1 MNDLYDVC
9 FAGKLC
15 QGQEL
20 SAVRRNIQKLFN
32 AEPDTLDKLFSGKT
46 QLVKRGCDKET
57 AQKYQK
63 AMERAG
69 ATAIIRTREATPAQT
84 DTPPATDTE
93 GDAAFNLAPIGS
105 DVLRPDERA
114 AEPVSEVDVP
124 DVELTEL
131 GTDLGD
137 YVESS
142 AIAPDTSHLTVA
154 EAGENIPNLPNNDT
168 PLNPNTDQIS
178 LSPQGTDFT
187 DCAPPE
193 PDSPTLDLSG
203 IEVAPEGS
211 DVLDEQYRKKEQK
224 NAPDTDHI
232 TLED

>member
-1 MNDLYDVC
+1 MDDLYDVC
-9 FAGKLC
+9 FAGELC

-20 SAVRRNIQKLFN
+20 SAVRTNIQKLFN
-32 AEPDTLDKLFSGKT
+32 AGPDTLNKLFSGKT

-57 AQKYQK
+57 AQKYKK

-69 ATAIIRTREATPAQT
+69 ATAIIRAREAAPAQT
-84 DTPPATDTE
+84 DTLPATGPE
-93 GDAAFNLAPIGS
+93 GDAAFNLAPTGS

-114 AEPVSEVDVP
+114 AEPVSEVNIP

-137 YVESS
+137 HVESS
-142 AIAPDTSHLTVA
+142 EIAPDTSHLSVA
-154 EAGENIPNLPNNDT
+154 EAGENIPNLANTDT

-178 LSPQGTDFT
+178 LSPEGTDFS

-203 IEVAPEGS
+203 IEVASEGS
-211 DVLDEQYRKKEQK
+211 DVLEEQYRKKEQIK
-224 NAPDTDHI
+224 APDTDHI